1 KKIGPDPRNF
11 NQRVSLGRN
20 DLLIRTFLSHNMSD
34 VEKICDR
41 VIWIEN
47 HRLREVGS
55 ADRIIELYKQA
66 MA

>member
-1 KKIGPDPRNF
+1 
-11 NQRVSLGRN
+11 
-20 DLLIRTFLSHNMSD
+20 
-34 VEKICDR
+34 
-41 VIWIEN
+41 EN

>member
-1 KKIGPDPRNF
+1 IQTIKDFKKRGVTILF
-11 NQRVSLGRN
+11 V
-20 DLLIRTFLSHNMSD
+20 SHNMSD

-55 ADRIIELYKQA
+55 AERIIELYKQA

>member
-1 KKIGPDPRNF
+1 LF
-11 NQRVSLGRN
+11 V
-20 DLLIRTFLSHNMSD
+20 SHNMSD

>member
-1 KKIGPDPRNF
+1 
-11 NQRVSLGRN
+11 
-20 DLLIRTFLSHNMSD
+20 D

-55 ADRIIELYKQA
+55 ADRIIEL
-66 MA
+66 